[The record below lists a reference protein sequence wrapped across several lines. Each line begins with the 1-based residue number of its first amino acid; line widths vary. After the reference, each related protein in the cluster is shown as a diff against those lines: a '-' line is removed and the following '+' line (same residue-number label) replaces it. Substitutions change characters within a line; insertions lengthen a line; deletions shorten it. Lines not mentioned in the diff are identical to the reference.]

1 MKTVAIIPAAGLG
14 TRMKSASP
22 KQFLALEGSPIV
34 IHTLRKFARC
44 ELIQKI
50 IVPLREADSPQFE
63 ELLKAEGLAD
73 RVQIVQGG
81 TYRQDSVYNGLNVV
95 EPDTDVVVV
104 HDAVRPFVEVDL
116 IAAVIMEAYSKGSA
130 ILAIPCVDTIKQV
143 EKNLVTS
150 TLPREKIVLVQ
161 TPQAFRYAILKEAFE
176 KARMDDFFATDEASL
191 VERLGYE
198 VVVVR
203 GNERN
208 IKITK
213 PSDLPLAAM
222 LIQLEQK

>member
-1 MKTVAIIPAAGLG
+1 
-14 TRMKSASP
+14 
-22 KQFLALEGSPIV
+22 
-34 IHTLRKFARC
+34 
-44 ELIQKI
+44 
-50 IVPLREADSPQFE
+50 
-63 ELLKAEGLAD
+63 
-73 RVQIVQGG
+73 
-81 TYRQDSVYNGLNVV
+81 
-95 EPDTDVVVV
+95 
-104 HDAVRPFVEVDL
+104 
-116 IAAVIMEAYSKGSA
+116 MEAYSKGSA

-213 PSDLPLAAM
+213 PSDLPLATM
-222 LIQLEQK
+222 LIQLERK